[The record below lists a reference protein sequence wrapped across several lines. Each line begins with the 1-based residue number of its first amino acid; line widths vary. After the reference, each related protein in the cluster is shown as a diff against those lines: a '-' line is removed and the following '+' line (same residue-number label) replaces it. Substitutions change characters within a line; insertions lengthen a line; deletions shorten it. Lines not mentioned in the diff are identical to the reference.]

1 MAGAAP
7 GAGGGAVRAAFL
19 LATGVGVYVMA
30 GSTGFVAVL
39 LVPVAITAIPLVV
52 DGRSTRRTARLLA
65 AALLLGWVL
74 VSIASVGLLYLPSV
88 LLIALSATR

>member
-1 MAGAAP
+1 MAGDAP
-7 GAGGGAVRAAFL
+7 ATPGGAVRAAFL

-30 GSTGFVAVL
+30 ASTGFAPVL

-52 DGRSTRRTARLLA
+52 DGPSTRRTARLLA